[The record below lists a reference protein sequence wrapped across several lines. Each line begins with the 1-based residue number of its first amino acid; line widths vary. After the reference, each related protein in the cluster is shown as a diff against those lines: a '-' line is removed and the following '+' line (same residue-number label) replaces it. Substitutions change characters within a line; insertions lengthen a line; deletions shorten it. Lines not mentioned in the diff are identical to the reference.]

1 MHDPGGPASSDIG
14 ADGRPTVLLPLS
26 QLFQISIYWFGI
38 NAIWGALDGVI
49 LQERVPDLV
58 DPGTGGSALAI
69 LKVLAVLMAIVIQPT
84 VGTISDYTMS
94 RWGRRKPYIAIGATL
109 DVVFLLGIAYSQTF
123 IAVIAFVVLLQFSS
137 NFAQGPFQ
145 GYIPDLVGAR
155 QVALASALVGIMSVL
170 GVVGGQA
177 IASLGYRSDP
187 PDFTVPLIAVGVVE
201 FLTMVGTVLW
211 VREGRQARDR
221 EGRSWASV
229 AAEAWGTDILR
240 ERSFVWLVASRLF
253 FLMGV
258 AIIYNLNVLYL
269 ERSLGLSDSDKGF
282 WVPVTS
288 LIIGLAIIVT
298 SLPAAKL
305 SDRIGRKAVIY
316 GACVLGAAGMSI
328 LGIAPSVPVAEAGI
342 LCVAIGAGAFLA
354 VDWAL
359 MTDIIPKASS
369 GRYMGMSNVATASA
383 GAFALVIGGP
393 IIDVVG
399 GPEETGAGPR
409 AAITVGILF
418 FVIAAALLRPV
429 DQRRRDDV
437 EGLVAIPVTPAPA
450 G

>member
-1 MHDPGGPASSDIG
+1 M
-14 ADGRPTVLLPLS
+14 
-26 QLFQISIYWFGI
+26 
-38 NAIWGALDGVI
+38 
-49 LQERVPDLV
+49 
-58 DPGTGGSALAI
+58 
-69 LKVLAVLMAIVIQPT
+69 
-84 VGTISDYTMS
+84 
-94 RWGRRKPYIAIGATL
+94 
-109 DVVFLLGIAYSQTF
+109 
-123 IAVIAFVVLLQFSS
+123 
-137 NFAQGPFQ
+137 
-145 GYIPDLVGAR
+145 
-155 QVALASALVGIMSVL
+155 
-170 GVVGGQA
+170 
-177 IASLGYRSDP
+177 
-187 PDFTVPLIAVGVVE
+187 
-201 FLTMVGTVLW
+201 
-211 VREGRQARDR
+211 ARDR
-221 EGRSWASV
+221 AGRGWVSI

-269 ERSLGLSDSDKGF
+269 ERSLGLSDADKAF

-288 LIIGLAIIVT
+288 VIIGIAIIVT

-316 GACVLGAAGMSI
+316 GACALGAVGMSI
-328 LGIAPSVPVAEAGI
+328 LALAPSVPIAEVGI

-383 GAFALVIGGP
+383 GAFALIIGGP
-393 IIDVVG
+393 LIDIVG
-399 GPEETGAGPR
+399 GKQETGAGPR
-409 AAITVGILF
+409 AAITVGVLL

-429 DQRRRDDV
+429 DQRRRDDADD
-437 EGLVAIPVTPAPA
+437 LVAIPVTPVPA

>member
-1 MHDPGGPASSDIG
+1 MTGGPATSELA
-14 ADGRPTVLLPLS
+14 ADGRPTAVLPLR

-58 DPGTGGSALAI
+58 DPGTGGSALAV

-123 IAVIAFVVLLQFSS
+123 IAVVAFVVLLQFSS

-145 GYIPDLVGAR
+145 GYIPDLVEAK
-155 QVALASALVGIMSVL
+155 QVALASALVGIMSIL
-170 GVVGGQA
+170 GNVGGQV
-177 IASLGYRSDP
+177 IATLGYSSTP
-187 PDFTVPLIAVGVVE
+187 ADFTIPLIMVGAVE

-211 VREGRQARDR
+211 VREGRKARDR
-221 EGRSWASV
+221 EGRSWRSV
-229 AAEAWGTDILR
+229 AAEAWRTDILQ
-240 ERSFVWLVASRLF
+240 ERSYVWLVASRLF
-253 FLMGV
+253 FLTGV
-258 AIIYNLNVLYL
+258 SMISAISILYL
-269 ERSLGLSDSDKGF
+269 GRSMGLSDEDKGT
-282 WVPVTS
+282 WVKIT
-288 LIIGLAIIVT
+288 AIVIAIAIVVT

-305 SDRIGRKAVIY
+305 SDRVGRKAVIY
-316 GACVLGAAGMSI
+316 GACVLGAVGMSI
-328 LGIAPSVPVAEAGI
+328 LVVAPTLPIAEVGI
-342 LCVAIGAGAFLA
+342 LCLGIGAGAFLA

-383 GAFALVIGGP
+383 GAFALIIAGP
-393 IIDVVG
+393 IIDIVG
-399 GPEETGAGPR
+399 GKAETGAGPR
-409 AAITVGILF
+409 AALAVGIVL

-429 DQRRRDDV
+429 DQRRNDDA
-437 EGLVAIPVTPAPA
+437 EDLVAIPVIPALA